1 MDLKTIPR
9 NCNPDSACPGEGKL
23 LYAWEMDD
31 PPSDIPN
38 DVGFKVGGDMPFI
51 IIQIHYAHEMEMRKS
66 YPYHASVKLDFSD
79 EE

>member
-1 MDLKTIPR
+1 M
-9 NCNPDSACPGEGKL
+9 G
-23 LYAWEMDD
+23 D